1 MDRRAGFLV
10 LAATSIVTSATG
22 TAQCTSEARTWGS
35 AGPASNWQRHTL
47 ASIPIIV
54 PSAWQSCAVVSV
66 SFSGGIRDQGW
77 GNCGC
82 GGARYTGHPH
92 IRVVQVRGGVNI
104 NQSMQSC
111 PSCSA
116 PRNDYDPISD
126 NLVLQGVQDGDEI
139 LLYMFSANQGHSVS
153 TSGGTLSVNACP
165 GPCQTTTMAP
175 TTTTTPTTTT
185 ATTTKTTTT
194 VTTTTLSL
202 TAGRARVKFG
212 EMGEVPRAKA
222 IDACD
227 RKGKHLC
234 TLWELLDQED
244 LVKGKG
250 CFRKMKLW
258 TSSSSSTCA
267 QETENGAFLV
277 SYDGCSKVRTSCEP
291 PEAHAMFM
299 CCDGPAPPERRLRG
313 TATREIPTVL
323 V

>member
-1 MDRRAGFLV
+1 MDRLAGFFLV
-10 LAATSIVTSATG
+10 LVASTMTSATMTEANYMLHG
-22 TAQCTSEARTWGS
+22 VDQECTGSPSNRVILDTSGLTVDQCYVAALADHRCGS
-35 AGPASNWQRHTL
+35 WFEVSHDGGGYCLCYTTDCSSFFSDAGESL
-47 ASIPIIV
+47 YV
-54 PSAWQSCAVVSV
+54 
-66 SFSGGIRDQGW
+66 
-77 GNCGC
+77 
-82 GGARYTGHPH
+82 
-92 IRVVQVRGGVNI
+92 
-104 NQSMQSC
+104 MQE
-111 PSCSA
+111 
-116 PRNDYDPISD
+116 
-126 NLVLQGVQDGDEI
+126 VTKTT
-139 LLYMFSANQGHSVS
+139 S
-153 TSGGTLSVNACP
+153 TS
-165 GPCQTTTMAP
+165 
-175 TTTTTPTTTT
+175 

-202 TAGRARVKFG
+202 TAGRARLNFG
-212 EMGEVPRAKA
+212 KKGEVPRAKA

>member
-1 MDRRAGFLV
+1 M
-10 LAATSIVTSATG
+10 TSATMTEANYMLHG
-22 TAQCTSEARTWGS
+22 VDQECTGSPSNRVILDTSGLTVDQCYVAALADHRCGS
-35 AGPASNWQRHTL
+35 WFE
-47 ASIPIIV
+47 
-54 PSAWQSCAVVSV
+54 VSHDGGGYCLCYTTDCS
-66 SFSGGIRDQGW
+66 SFFSDA
-77 GNCGC
+77 CESL
-82 GGARYTGHPH
+82 Y
-92 IRVVQVRGGVNI
+92 V
-104 NQSMQSC
+104 MQE
-111 PSCSA
+111 
-116 PRNDYDPISD
+116 
-126 NLVLQGVQDGDEI
+126 VTKTT
-139 LLYMFSANQGHSVS
+139 S
-153 TSGGTLSVNACP
+153 TS
-165 GPCQTTTMAP
+165 
-175 TTTTTPTTTT
+175 

-202 TAGRARVKFG
+202 TAGRARLHFG
-212 EMGEVPRAKA
+212 EKGEVPRAKA

-227 RKGKHLC
+227 R
-234 TLWELLDQED
+234 
-244 LVKGKG
+244 KGKG